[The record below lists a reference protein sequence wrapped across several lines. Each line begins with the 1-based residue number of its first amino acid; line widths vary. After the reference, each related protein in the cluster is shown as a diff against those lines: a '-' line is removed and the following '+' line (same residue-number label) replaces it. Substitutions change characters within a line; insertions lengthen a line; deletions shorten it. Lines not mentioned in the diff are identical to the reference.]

1 MKLRE
6 SNFISV
12 MADGRTDFGVLEE
25 VLVYAHYLDW
35 ELGKRINEYLA
46 IQEPKSERGSDILD
60 AISTCVSQATAM
72 QDSEWKEKFIAFGS
86 DGCIVMT
93 GSRNGIWGFLQKDPS
108 MKNCKGF
115 WCGAHKVELAVVKSL
130 EHYNEFIELRETL
143 QSVYNI

>member
-35 ELGKRINEYLA
+35 ELGKPVNEYLA

-60 AISTCVSQATAM
+60 AISTCVSQAMAL
-72 QDSEWKEKFIAFGS
+72 QDSEWKEKLTAFGS
-86 DGCIVMT
+86 DGCNVTT
-93 GSRNGIWGFLQKDPS
+93 GSRNGVWGLLQKDPS
-108 MKNCKGF
+108 TKNF
-115 WCGAHKVELAVVKSL
+115 KVEMDGYSEKMLLLLTVFFS
-130 EHYNEFIELRETL
+130 YTL
-143 QSVYNI
+143 KICS